1 MADFKETSIDLLSVD
16 DHATFCSSE
25 TKWINKILKL
35 KQEHPD
41 KVDIRYLPEDNDGM
55 IVAHIPKNWIKV
67 SPPRKREMTEEQK
80 VALAERLA
88 FARSKRSEVDDDEED
103 EEDA

>member
-1 MADFKETSIDLLSVD
+1 MADFKETSIDILSSD

-35 KQEHPD
+35 KEVNPD

-67 SPPRKREMTEEQK
+67 SPPRKREMTDEQK
-80 VALAERLA
+80 AALAERLA
-88 FARSKRSEVDDDEED
+88 FARSKRSEIDVDED

>member
-16 DHATFCSSE
+16 NHATFCSSE

-35 KQEHPD
+35 KEAYPD
-41 KVDIRYLPEDNDGM
+41 KVDIRYRPEDNDGM
-55 IVAHIPKNWIKV
+55 IVSHIPKSWIKV
-67 SPPRKREMTEEQK
+67 SPPRKRNMTEEQR

-88 FARSKRSEVDDDEED
+88 FARSKRSEIDDEDED